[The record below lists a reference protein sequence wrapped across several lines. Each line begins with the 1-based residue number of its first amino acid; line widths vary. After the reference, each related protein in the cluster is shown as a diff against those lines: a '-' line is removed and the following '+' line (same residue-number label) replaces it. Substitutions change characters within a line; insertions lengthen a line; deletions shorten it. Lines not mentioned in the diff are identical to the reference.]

1 MNNIINISS
10 LLANICVLFLTAMTF
25 YLTVMSNKLKFVS
38 LGFSYSA
45 FNGDTISLN
54 LENATLHPICI
65 SSIALIKKM
74 PDGAYHSIDL
84 ISYDDPLVIEGRR
97 VAKIT
102 TKPYTYILGLD
113 FVTDIHKDAIFCI
126 KSGSK
131 TLFVKPYKKA
141 PLKEVKKLH
150 KKHHIFQPLSV
161 MRSEFN
167 HQVISRN
174 VRYAVHIRTGENSC
188 DWNTIL
194 LTKHGFLDGT
204 ICGHN
209 GLDTS
214 KYDSTETLKSYLIN
228 TFNIPS
234 EDINVQP
241 INNMLPG
248 IIL

>member
-1 MNNIINISS
+1 MDTIINISS

-25 YLTVMSNKLKFVS
+25 YLTVMSNRLKFVS
-38 LGFSYSA
+38 LGFASSM
-45 FNGDTISLN
+45 FNGETISLS
-54 LENATLHPICI
+54 LENTTLHPI
-65 SSIALIKKM
+65 SITSIVLIKKM
-74 PDGAYHSIDL
+74 NDGTYHSIDL

-102 TKPYTYILGLD
+102 TKPYTRIWGMD
-113 FVTDIHKDAIFCI
+113 SVTDLHKDAIFCI

-141 PLKEVKKLH
+141 PLKKVKKLH
-150 KKHHIFQPLSV
+150 KKHHMFAPLSV

-167 HQVISRN
+167 HQVVSRN
-174 VRYAVHIRTGENSC
+174 VRYAVHIRAGENSC

-194 LTKHGFLDGT
+194 LTEHGILDGT
-204 ICGHN
+204 ICGYN

-214 KYDSTETLKSYLIN
+214 QYDSAETLKAYLVN

-234 EDINVQP
+234 EDIHVQL
-241 INNMLPG
+241 INS
-248 IIL
+248 I